1 METILE
7 RVNLQQQLAEQEAQK
22 HNALI
27 RERYK
32 RLQDAEADQFS
43 QSYTQETNATDYTVR
58 ASVLAPEKPS
68 VSVNDTPIFEQTP
81 QITEFVRERIDSPVF
96 TTDKFNAVEETAM
109 QATTF
114 APVETQAVQM
124 QAPAAVAVESQ
135 YSLTQFA
142 KMVIA
147 AFAAAV
153 IVMLSLICVNTQL
166 IRQKTME
173 YDALQMQSEQLQ
185 AEYAQLQARI
195 EKATAEETIAEYALS
210 QGMIQA

>member
-43 QSYTQETNATDYTVR
+43 QSYTQETNAADYTVR

-109 QATTF
+109 QTTAF
-114 APVETQAVQM
+114 APVATQAVQM

-153 IVMLSLICVNTQL
+153 IVMLSLICVNTQF

>member
-1 METILE
+1 
-7 RVNLQQQLAEQEAQK
+7 
-22 HNALI
+22 
-27 RERYK
+27 
-32 RLQDAEADQFS
+32 
-43 QSYTQETNATDYTVR
+43 
-58 ASVLAPEKPS
+58 

-114 APVETQAVQM
+114 APVATQAVQM
-124 QAPAAVAVESQ
+124 QATAAVAVESQ

-166 IRQKTME
+166 IRQKTVE

-195 EKATAEETIAEYALS
+195 QQATSPETIAEYALS

>member
-1 METILE
+1 
-7 RVNLQQQLAEQEAQK
+7 
-22 HNALI
+22 
-27 RERYK
+27 
-32 RLQDAEADQFS
+32 
-43 QSYTQETNATDYTVR
+43 
-58 ASVLAPEKPS
+58 
-68 VSVNDTPIFEQTP
+68 
-81 QITEFVRERIDSPVF
+81 VF

-114 APVETQAVQM
+114 APVATQAVQM
-124 QAPAAVAVESQ
+124 QATAAVAVESQ

-166 IRQKTME
+166 IRQKTVE

-195 EKATAEETIAEYALS
+195 QQATSPETIAEYALS